1 MLHCLMEK
9 NFSISVIVPFFNEEI
24 TIEESVNS
32 LVRLDVFKEI
42 ILVDNC
48 STDNSRKIVDLK
60 FGTLENVIII
70 SAFEKQG
77 KGYCLQ
83 KGLTQVTSTHVVVHD
98 ADLEYNPQDLRE
110 MISLAIY
117 HPDDLILGSRIIGKK
132 NRINKYFY
140 TKFFNKVFSL
150 YFSILNIY
158 RVSDIS
164 TCYQINSLSKLKQ
177 MNIEEIGFGIE
188 VEILSKNIKMGYK
201 ILEVPIE
208 YSGRTYREG
217 KKIKILDAISIFYK
231 ILKYSKLNFF
241 F

>member
-1 MLHCLMEK
+1 MLHYLMEK

-110 MISLAIY
+110 MISLAID